1 MDQAIYTSH
10 SACWA
15 RLPSI
20 TILFPVP
27 INIFGY
33 VIIPKDL
40 IWCALCY
47 AMKTSIPIFALCAM
61 LCDYGD
67 SQSVLISI
75 CFYAWWEQILCS
87 STADTTYHFPND
99 KQK

>member
-1 MDQAIYTSH
+1 MDQDYNASFT
-10 SACWA
+10 ACWA
-15 RLPSI
+15 RLPSLFI
-20 TILFPVP
+20 FPVP

-47 AMKTSIPIFALCAM
+47 ALMTLATISALCAIS
-61 LCDYGD
+61 CAYDNVK
-67 SQSVLISI
+67 SVMMTT
-75 CFYAWWEQILCS
+75 CVDPMWEQILCS
-87 STADTTYHFPND
+87 STDATTYQFSND

>member
-1 MDQAIYTSH
+1 MDQAYHASF

-15 RLPSI
+15 RLPSFF
-20 TILFPVP
+20 ILFPVP

-47 AMKTSIPIFALCAM
+47 AMKTLAAIFALCAM
-61 LCDYGD
+61 SCDYVD
-67 SQSVLISI
+67 CKSVMMPT
-75 CFYAWWEQILCS
+75 CVDAVWEQILCS
-87 STADTTYHFPND
+87 STAVTSYQFPND
-99 KQK
+99 K